1 MEERPSRDAEIVRG
15 APALSARAT
24 LRALH
29 QRLVPPE
36 SDQGWTAYLW
46 LVYLGFFF
54 VAWFLRPVGPLEII
68 LGAASIVLFLALYF
82 SAFRRRGSAALWH
95 VAAIAA
101 LAVAWSPVNPGASVW
116 FIFAAS
122 FAYRVGPPR
131 TAAVVVAAVVG
142 LAAVTAW
149 VFQPMLAFWLPG
161 VFVSVIIGAANIF
174 FGEQGRRNAEL
185 RLSQSEV
192 RRLARV
198 AERERIARDLHDV
211 LGHTL
216 SLIAVKSEL
225 AERLVARDPARAR
238 EEIASIGVTARRS
251 LAEVRETISGFH
263 EQSLDEALEQARLAL
278 RAADVELV
286 LERDP
291 GIALPRC
298 SEAMLGLVIREAV
311 TNIIRHARARTCTLS
326 LRRSRAGEPGG
337 EVVIEIRDDGRGGI
351 RGGGSGVE
359 GMRARLESIGGAL
372 DVVAGHGGH
381 LVARLPVGEE

>member
-1 MEERPSRDAEIVRG
+1 V
-15 APALSARAT
+15 
-24 LRALH
+24 RALH
-29 QRLVPPE
+29 HWLVPPE
-36 SDQGWTAYLW
+36 SEQGWAAYLW

-54 VAWFLRPVGPLEII
+54 VAWFFRPAGPLEII
-68 LGAASIVLFLALYF
+68 LGAASIVVFLALYF

-142 LAAVTAW
+142 LAAITAW
-149 VFQPMLAFWLPG
+149 VFQPMLAYWLPG

-263 EQSLDEALEQARLAL
+263 EQSLDDALEQAELAL
-278 RAADVELV
+278 RSADVGLL
-286 LERDP
+286 LERHADIRLS
-291 GIALPRC
+291 GR

-311 TNIIRHARARTCTLS
+311 TNIIRHARAHHCRLA
-326 LRRSRAGEPGG
+326 LRRSRAGEPEGQ
-337 EVVIEIRDDGRGGI
+337 VVVEISDDGRGGI
-351 RGGGSGVE
+351 RAGGSGVD
-359 GMRARLESIGGAL
+359 GMRARLESIGGTL
-372 DVVAGHGGH
+372 EIIAGNGGH
-381 LVARLPVGEE
+381 VIARVPEDEQ